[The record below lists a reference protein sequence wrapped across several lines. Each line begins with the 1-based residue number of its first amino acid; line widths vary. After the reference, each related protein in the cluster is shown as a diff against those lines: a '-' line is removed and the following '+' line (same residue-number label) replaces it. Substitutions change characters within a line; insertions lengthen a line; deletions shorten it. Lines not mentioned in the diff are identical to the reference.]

1 MTGCAT
7 VVGVGVQSTCCT
19 CTGAGAENFGGVA
32 IKPGCRGFPTGV
44 PRIWGVPGAKAGHT

>member
-32 IKPGCRGFPTGV
+32 IKPGCLGFPTGV